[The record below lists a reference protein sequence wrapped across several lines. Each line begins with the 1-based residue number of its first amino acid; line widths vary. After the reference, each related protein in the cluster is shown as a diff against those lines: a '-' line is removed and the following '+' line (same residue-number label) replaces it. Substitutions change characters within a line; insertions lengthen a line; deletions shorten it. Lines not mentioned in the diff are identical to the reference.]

1 MIIRSHTS
9 EAGPSIEL
17 TPIIDMVFLLLIFF
31 LVATTFREEERE
43 MEIAL
48 PEAESGLP
56 ISVAM
61 RELVVN
67 VDSDGAIVVGRQ
79 RMDLDGL
86 RTLVGDALQTNPKQ
100 KVTIRGDKDV
110 PYGTVA
116 RVLGVCKA
124 AGVSEPFLD
133 TVPVQ

>member
-1 MIIRSHTS
+1 MIIRAHAS

-56 ISVAM
+56 ISVAL

-67 VDSDGAIVVGRQ
+67 VDSDGSVIVGRQ
-79 RMDLDGL
+79 RLELDAL
-86 RTLVGDALQTNPKQ
+86 RTLVADALEANPNQ
-100 KVTIRGDKDV
+100 KVTVRGDKDV

-133 TVPVQ
+133 TVPVR